1 MVRRFYTPD
10 LARRSLPLVS
20 AIARDVQETAQ
31 RIRAIWLEIREE
43 GKGSRDEALDGRLAD
58 LRQRFSELVAELENL
73 GVELKDP
80 LSGLLDFRAWR
91 GEQEVYLC
99 WRLGE
104 ESVDHWHT
112 LDGGFPGRRPM
123 AEFYESSPSSQS

>member
-1 MVRRFYTPD
+1 MPRRLYTPD

-20 AIARDVQETAQ
+20 KIASDVRDTAQ
-31 RIRAIWLEIREE
+31 EIRRIWLETRGE
-43 GKGSRDEALDGRLAD
+43 KDGPQDDAIEDRLAR
-58 LRQRFSELVAELENL
+58 LRRRFSELVSELDTL

-80 LSGLLDFRAWR
+80 LSGLLDFRAKR
-91 GEQEVYLC
+91 GDQVVYLC

-104 ESVDHWHT
+104 DSVDYWHT
-112 LDGGFPGRRPM
+112 LDGGFAGRRPM

>member
-1 MVRRFYTPD
+1 MARRIYTPD

-20 AIARDVQETAQ
+20 AIARDIRDTAQ
-31 RIRAIWLEIREE
+31 RIRSIWLEL
-43 GKGSRDEALDGRLAD
+43 RDEKDGPRNESLDESLAD
-58 LRQRFSELVAELENL
+58 LRRRFSGLAAELENL

-80 LSGLLDFRAWR
+80 LSGLLDFRAQR

-104 ESVDHWHT
+104 ESVDYWHS
-112 LDGGFPGRRPM
+112 LDGGFAGRRPM
-123 AEFYESSPSSQS
+123 AEFYESSPSSRS

>member
-1 MVRRFYTPD
+1 MARRRYTPE

-20 AIARDVQETAQ
+20 AIAGDIRDTAQ
-31 RIRAIWLEIREE
+31 KIRQIWLEPRD
-43 GKGSRDEALDGRLAD
+43 GSRAGAVEERLAE
-58 LRQRFSELVAELENL
+58 LRRRFSELVSELDTL

-80 LSGLLDFRAWR
+80 VSGLLDFLSQR
-91 GEQEVYLC
+91 GDEEVYLC

-112 LDGGFPGRRPM
+112 LDGGFAGRRPM
-123 AEFYESSPSSQS
+123 AEFYESSASGHS